1 MSIDM
6 ILGSARNQTNS
17 IKSLTTKQIASY
29 EEIERALTNFV
40 TQTHNL
46 KGVTY
51 DSAKAY
57 CSSVLTPVIR
67 GSILLDQAIAR
78 SNEQYINTYT
88 GEVHND
94 SLKQSELERAIEETK
109 SQIAFNERLLNEHFE
124 QDAVDLR
131 EVSNLQDKISS
142 YRKIQHDLEE
152 KLRKL
157 LAFNAK
163 SPSFFQ
169 EIESLKNAVD
179 QGMAIAN
186 RSWSPTS
193 KSFSLPSREE
203 MGWTDIIE
211 GKWEEKDY
219 TQDDLNYKETLKVQY
234 GFDDKAARI
243 IVKLRKNIY
252 NNPKIRNDRKDYV
265 FARLL
270 GGLSYSNEDDSF
282 IKKVMWNTTAGEG
295 QENLDDRDVVL
306 TMREQYK
313 EYGKL
318 TDEEYE
324 YLNYKVRI
332 QHGNYGDFDNVKRKY
347 GDSLSEFKKNME
359 TALGYKISDDEFK
372 DLWNKQIN
380 SFKGKTDFAHQYII
394 IATHLYEN
402 PRVPDLLGG
411 HEYTNNMSG
420 WLGDTTNIADVDPSI
435 GNDDYK
441 ADLDSVNITSIMKK
455 DNISFIEASNK
466 YYNNIENGNYNRAE
480 EFKKNVDF
488 DDVKRK
494 IYAQLGEKIKD
505 SEGRTIK
512 IPRDIKYIKE
522 NYPQTYNF
530 IKSLEN
536 NQHNLKDY
544 YNDK

>member
-6 ILGSARNQTNS
+6 ILGSARSQTNS

-46 KGVTY
+46 KGETY

-94 SLKQSELERAIEETK
+94 SLKQSELERAIEDTK

-179 QGMAIAN
+179 QGMALAEK
-186 RSWSPTS
+186 SWSPFS
-193 KSFSLPSREE
+193 KTFSIPKRED

-219 TQDDLNYKETLKVQY
+219 SQDDLNYKESLKVQY
-234 GFDDKAARI
+234 GFDDKTSRI
-243 IVKLRKNIY
+243 IVKLKRNIY
-252 NNPKIRNDRKDYV
+252 KDSRIKDDEKDYV
-265 FARLL
+265 LTRLL
-270 GGLSYSNEDDSF
+270 GGLSYDLNPSIEGWFEKS
-282 IKKVMWNTTAGEG
+282 MWQATAGIG
-295 QENLDDRDVVL
+295 KNFGDNLMDIETQLKAYLNL
-306 TMREQYK
+306 TN
-313 EYGKL
+313 
-318 TDEEYE
+318 EEYE
-324 YLNYKVRI
+324 YLRYKVRI
-332 QHGNYGDFDNVKRKY
+332 QHGNYGY
-347 GDSLSEFKKNME
+347 YDSIDGEYLESYKNSME
-359 TALGYKISDDEFK
+359 TALNRKITEDEFEK
-372 DLWNKQIN
+372 LWNEQID
-380 SFKGKTDFAHQYII
+380 SFKGKTDFAHQYITM
-394 IATHLYEN
+394 ATHLYGKS
-402 PRVPDLLGG
+402 RVPDILGG
-411 HEYTNNMSG
+411 HDNTNNMSG
-420 WLGDTTNIADVDPSI
+420 WLGDTTNVADVNPSI

-466 YYNNIENGNYNRAE
+466 YYNNLENGTYNRAE
-480 EFKKNVDF
+480 EFKKNIGLNE
-488 DDVKRK
+488 VKNK
-494 IYAQLGEKIKD
+494 IFNQLVMTKKDGEILAKPSNI
-505 SEGRTIK
+505 E
-512 IPRDIKYIKE
+512 YIKK

-530 IKSLEN
+530 IKSVEN
-536 NQHNLKDY
+536 NKNDLHNY
-544 YNDK
+544 HSER

>member
-29 EEIERALTNFV
+29 EEIERALFNFV
-40 TQTHNL
+40 TQTNNL

-78 SNEQYINTYT
+78 ANEQYINTYT

-94 SLKQSELERAIEETK
+94 SLKQSDLERSIEDTK

-179 QGMAIAN
+179 QGMALAEK
-186 RSWSPTS
+186 SWSPFS
-193 KSFSLPSREE
+193 KTFSIPKRED

-219 TQDDLNYKETLKVQY
+219 SQDDLNYKESLKVQY

-243 IVKLRKNIY
+243 IVKLKRNIY
-252 NNPKIRNDRKDYV
+252 KDSRIKDDEKDYV
-265 FARLL
+265 LTRLL
-270 GGLSYSNEDDSF
+270 GGLSYDLNPSIEGWFEKS
-282 IKKVMWNTTAGEG
+282 MWQATAGIG
-295 QENLDDRDVVL
+295 KNFGDNLMDIETQLKAYLNL
-306 TMREQYK
+306 TN
-313 EYGKL
+313 
-318 TDEEYE
+318 EEYE
-324 YLNYKVRI
+324 YLRYKVRI
-332 QHGNYGDFDNVKRKY
+332 QHGNYGY
-347 GDSLSEFKKNME
+347 YDSIDGEYLESYKNSME
-359 TALGYKISDDEFK
+359 TALNRKITEDEFEK
-372 DLWNKQIN
+372 LWNEQID
-380 SFKGKTDFAHQYII
+380 SFKGKTDFAHQYITM
-394 IATHLYEN
+394 ATHLYGKS
-402 PRVPDLLGG
+402 RVPDILGG
-411 HEYTNNMSG
+411 HDNTNNMSG
-420 WLGDTTNIADVDPSI
+420 WLGDTTNVADVNPSI

-466 YYNNIENGNYNRAE
+466 YYNNLENGTYNRAE
-480 EFKKNVDF
+480 EFKKNIGLNE
-488 DDVKRK
+488 VKNK
-494 IYAQLGEKIKD
+494 IFNQLVMTKKDGEILAKPSNI
-505 SEGRTIK
+505 E
-512 IPRDIKYIKE
+512 YIKK

-530 IKSLEN
+530 IKSVEN
-536 NQHNLKDY
+536 NKNDLHNY
-544 YNDK
+544 HSER

>member
-6 ILGSARNQTNS
+6 ILGSARSQTNS

-94 SLKQSELERAIEETK
+94 SLKQSELERSIEETK

-124 QDAVDLR
+124 QDTVDLR

-169 EIESLKNAVD
+169 EITALQNAVD
-179 QGMAIAN
+179 QGIALAN
-186 RSWSPTS
+186 KSWSPTS

-219 TQDDLNYKETLKVQY
+219 TQDDLNYKESLKVQY
-234 GFDDKAARI
+234 GFDDKTSRI
-243 IVKLRKNIY
+243 IVKLKRNIY
-252 NNPKIRNDRKDYV
+252 NNPKIRNDRKDQV

-270 GGLSYSNEDDSF
+270 GGLSYGKEDDSF

-295 QENLDDRDVVL
+295 QENLEDHDVIL

-318 TDEEYE
+318 TDEEFE

-332 QHGNYGDFDNVKRKY
+332 QHGNYGYYDDIEKDDRPKFKETMEKTLGYKLTD
-347 GDSLSEFKKNME
+347 GEFKKM
-359 TALGYKISDDEFK
+359 
-372 DLWNKQIN
+372 WNEQID
-380 SFKGKTDFAHQYII
+380 SFKGKTDFSHQYIT
-394 IATHLYEN
+394 IATHLYGKS
-402 PRVPDLLGG
+402 RIPDLLGG

-420 WLGDTTNIADVDPSI
+420 WLGDTTNVADVNPSI

-455 DNISFIEASNK
+455 NNISFIEASNK
-466 YYNNIENGNYNRAE
+466 YYKNLENGTYNRAE
-480 EFKKNVDF
+480 EFKKNIDF

-505 SEGRTIK
+505 SEGKTIK
-512 IPRDIKYIKE
+512 IPRDINYIKK

-536 NQHNLKDY
+536 NQNNIKDY
-544 YNDK
+544 YNEK

>member
-6 ILGSARNQTNS
+6 ILGSARSQTDS
-17 IKSLTTKQIASY
+17 IKSLTTKQITSY

-94 SLKQSELERAIEETK
+94 SLKQSELERAIEDTK

-169 EIESLKNAVD
+169 EIESLKNAVE
-179 QGMAIAN
+179 QGIALAEK
-186 RSWSPTS
+186 SWSPFS
-193 KSFSLPSREE
+193 KTFSIPKRED

-219 TQDDLNYKETLKVQY
+219 SEDDLKYKESLKVQY

-243 IVKLRKNIY
+243 IVKLKRNIY
-252 NNPKIRNDRKDYV
+252 KDSRMKEEEKDYV
-265 FARLL
+265 FTRLL
-270 GGLSYSNEDDSF
+270 GGLVYGHEDNGLMNQF
-282 IKKVMWNTTAGEG
+282 MWRNTAGSG
-295 QENLDDRDVVL
+295 MVIDYPTLNNRKQMLFWFNLSED
-306 TMREQYK
+306 
-313 EYGKL
+313 
-318 TDEEYE
+318 EYE
-324 YLNYKVRI
+324 YLKYKVRI
-332 QHGNYGDFDNVKRKY
+332 QHSNHVSFKQLKEHFNKDIPNY
-347 GDSLSEFKKNME
+347 KKNME
-359 TALGYKISDDEFK
+359 VVLGYKLTEEEFGKLWDE
-372 DLWNKQIN
+372 QIN
-380 SFKGKTDFAHQYII
+380 SFKEKTDFAHQYITM
-394 IATHLYEN
+394 ATHLN
-402 PRVPDLLGG
+402 DKPRLADIMGG
-411 HEYTNNMSG
+411 NKKTNAMSG
-420 WLGDTTNIADVDPSI
+420 WLGDTTNVADVNPSI

-466 YYNNIENGNYNRAE
+466 YYKNIENGNYNRAE
-480 EFKKNVDF
+480 EFKKNIDF
-488 DDVKRK
+488 EKVKK
-494 IYAQLGEKIKD
+494 DIYEQL
-505 SEGRTIK
+505 TIK
-512 IPRDIKYIKE
+512 RTDARGTTIERPSNINYIKE
-522 NYPQTYNF
+522 NVPQTYNF
-530 IKSLEN
+530 VKSLEN
-536 NQHNLKDY
+536 NQNDLKNYADV
-544 YNDK
+544 K

>member
-1 MSIDM
+1 
-6 ILGSARNQTNS
+6 
-17 IKSLTTKQIASY
+17 
-29 EEIERALTNFV
+29 
-40 TQTHNL
+40 
-46 KGVTY
+46 
-51 DSAKAY
+51 
-57 CSSVLTPVIR
+57 
-67 GSILLDQAIAR
+67 
-78 SNEQYINTYT
+78 
-88 GEVHND
+88 
-94 SLKQSELERAIEETK
+94 
-109 SQIAFNERLLNEHFE
+109 
-124 QDAVDLR
+124 
-131 EVSNLQDKISS
+131 
-142 YRKIQHDLEE
+142 
-152 KLRKL
+152 
-157 LAFNAK
+157 
-163 SPSFFQ
+163 
-169 EIESLKNAVD
+169 
-179 QGMAIAN
+179 
-186 RSWSPTS
+186 
-193 KSFSLPSREE
+193 

-219 TQDDLNYKETLKVQY
+219 SQDDLNYKESLKVQY
-234 GFDDKAARI
+234 GFDDKTSRI
-243 IVKLRKNIY
+243 IVKLRRNIY
-252 NNPKIRNDRKDYV
+252 NNPKIRNDRKDQV

-270 GGLSYSNEDDSF
+270 GGLYYSNEDDSF

>member
-6 ILGSARNQTNS
+6 ILGSARSQTNS

-94 SLKQSELERAIEETK
+94 SLKQSDLERSIEETK

-124 QDAVDLR
+124 QDTVDLR

-163 SPSFFQ
+163 SPSIFQ

-179 QGMAIAN
+179 QGMVLAN
-186 RSWSPTS
+186 RSWNPAS
-193 KSFSLPSREE
+193 KSFTLPSREDME
-203 MGWTDIIE
+203 WTEIIE

-219 TQDDLNYKETLKVQY
+219 SQDELKYKESLKVQY
-234 GFDDKAARI
+234 GFDDKTSRI
-243 IVKLRKNIY
+243 IVKLKRNIY
-252 NNPKIRNDRKDYV
+252 KDSRIKDDEKDYV
-265 FARLL
+265 LTRLL
-270 GGLSYSNEDDSF
+270 GGLVYGHEENSLLNQT
-282 IKKVMWNTTAGEG
+282 MWNNTAGFG
-295 QENLDDRDVVL
+295 QLESQVPEFALKIKG
-306 TMREQYK
+306 QFK
-313 EYGKL
+313 KYGDL
-318 TDEEYE
+318 TDSEYN
-324 YLNYKVRI
+324 YLKYKVRI
-332 QHGNYGDFDNVKRKY
+332 QHGDYSPLSDDNRLNY
-347 GDSLSEFKKNME
+347 KKNME
-359 TALGYKISDDEFK
+359 VAIGHTLTEKEFNK
-372 DLWNKQIN
+372 LWNNQVD
-380 SFKGKTDFAHQYII
+380 SFKSKTDFAHQYITMS
-394 IATHLYEN
+394 THLYRR
-402 PRVPDLLGG
+402 PRFADLIGG
-411 HEYTNNMSG
+411 REKTNDISG
-420 WLGDTTNIADVDPSI
+420 WLGDTTSAAGDPPSI

-441 ADLDSVNITSIMKK
+441 ADLDSVNITSLMKK
-455 DNISFIEASNK
+455 NNISFIEASNK
-466 YYNNIENGNYNRAE
+466 YYNNLENGTYNRAE
-480 EFKKNVDF
+480 EFKKNIPLNKVEDKIFEQLRVYYVD
-488 DDVKRK
+488 
-494 IYAQLGEKIKD
+494 KD
-505 SEGRTIK
+505 NRPVSKPSTID
-512 IPRDIKYIKE
+512 DIKK

-530 IKSLEN
+530 IKSLDN
-536 NQHNLKDY
+536 NQNDLKN
-544 YNDK
+544 YNKE

>member
-6 ILGSARNQTNS
+6 ILGSARSQTNS

-94 SLKQSELERAIEETK
+94 SLKQSDLERAIEETK

-169 EIESLKNAVD
+169 EIESLQNAVE

-186 RSWSPTS
+186 KSWSPTS
-193 KSFSLPSREE
+193 KSFSIPSREE

-219 TQDDLNYKETLKVQY
+219 SQDDLNYKESLKVQY
-234 GFDDKAARI
+234 GFDDKTSRI
-243 IVKLRKNIY
+243 IVKLKRNIY
-252 NNPKIRNDRKDYV
+252 NNPKIRNDRKDQV

-270 GGLSYSNEDDSF
+270 GGLSYGKEDDSF

-295 QENLDDRDVVL
+295 QENLEDRDVIL

-324 YLNYKVRI
+324 YLKYKVRI
-332 QHGNYGDFDNVKRKY
+332 QHDGYGYYNTIQKELLPQYK
-347 GDSLSEFKKNME
+347 ETME
-359 TALGYKISDDEFK
+359 TVLGRKITGDEFEK
-372 DLWNKQIN
+372 LWNEQID
-380 SFKGKTDFAHQYII
+380 SFKGKTDFAHQYITM
-394 IATHLYEN
+394 ATHLYGKS
-402 PRVPDLLGG
+402 RVPDILGG
-411 HEYTNNMSG
+411 HDNTNNMSG
-420 WLGDTTNIADVDPSI
+420 WLGDTTNVADVNPSI

-466 YYNNIENGNYNRAE
+466 YYNNLENGTYNRAE
-480 EFKKNVDF
+480 EFKKNIDF

-494 IYAQLGEKIKD
+494 IYAQLGEKVKD
-505 SEGRTIK
+505 SEGKTIK
-512 IPRDIKYIKE
+512 IPRDINYIKE

-536 NQHNLKDY
+536 NQNNIKDY
-544 YNDK
+544 YNEK

>member
-6 ILGSARNQTNS
+6 ILGSAQSQTNS

-40 TQTHNL
+40 TQTNNL

-78 SNEQYINTYT
+78 ANEQYINTYT

-94 SLKQSELERAIEETK
+94 SLKQSELERAIEDTK

-186 RSWSPTS
+186 KSWSPFS
-193 KSFSLPSREE
+193 KTFSIPKRED

-219 TQDDLNYKETLKVQY
+219 SQDDLNYKESLKVQY
-234 GFDDKAARI
+234 GFDDKTSRI
-243 IVKLRKNIY
+243 IVKLKRNIY
-252 NNPKIRNDRKDYV
+252 KDSRIKDDEKDYV
-265 FARLL
+265 LTRLL
-270 GGLSYSNEDDSF
+270 GGLVYGHDENDLLNKF
-282 IKKVMWNTTAGEG
+282 MWFHTAGG
-295 QENLDDRDVVL
+295 
-306 TMREQYK
+306 
-313 EYGKL
+313 GKL
-318 TDEEYE
+318 DLRDPTFGLSIKEQLKKYGDLTDSEYN
-324 YLNYKVRI
+324 YLKYKVRI
-332 QHGNYGDFDNVKRKY
+332 QQANYGNFAVIKEKY
-347 GDSLSEFKKNME
+347 SNRLFEFKNNME
-359 TALGYKISDDEFK
+359 TALGYKISDGEFEA
-372 DLWNKQIN
+372 LWNKQIDA
-380 SFKGKTDFAHQYII
+380 FKGKTDFSHQYITM
-394 IATHLYEN
+394 ATHLYGRLRLADFKGGYEN
-402 PRVPDLLGG
+402 
-411 HEYTNNMSG
+411 TNDMSG
-420 WLGDTTNIADVDPSI
+420 WLGDTTNIAEVEPSI

-455 DNISFIEASNK
+455 DNIGFIEASNK
-466 YYNNIENGNYNRAE
+466 YYNNLENGTYNRAE
-480 EFKKNVDF
+480 EFKKNIPLNKVEDKIFEQLRVYYVDKDNRPVNKPSTI
-488 DDVKRK
+488 DDIQK
-494 IYAQLGEKIKD
+494 
-505 SEGRTIK
+505 
-512 IPRDIKYIKE
+512 

-536 NQHNLKDY
+536 NKNDLKN
-544 YNDK
+544 YNKE

>member
-6 ILGSARNQTNS
+6 ILGSARSQTNS

-94 SLKQSELERAIEETK
+94 SLKQSDLERAIEETK

-124 QDAVDLR
+124 QDTVDLR

-186 RSWSPTS
+186 KSWSPFS
-193 KSFSLPSREE
+193 KTFSIPKRED

-219 TQDDLNYKETLKVQY
+219 SQDDLNYKESLKVQY
-234 GFDDKAARI
+234 GFDDKTSRI
-243 IVKLRKNIY
+243 IVKLKRNIY
-252 NNPKIRNDRKDYV
+252 KDSRIKDDEKDYV
-265 FARLL
+265 LTRLL
-270 GGLSYSNEDDSF
+270 GGLVYGHDENDLLNKF
-282 IKKVMWNTTAGEG
+282 MWFHTAGG
-295 QENLDDRDVVL
+295 
-306 TMREQYK
+306 
-313 EYGKL
+313 GKL
-318 TDEEYE
+318 DLRDPTFGLSIKEQLKKYGDLTDSEYN
-324 YLNYKVRI
+324 YLKYKVRI
-332 QHGNYGDFDNVKRKY
+332 QQANYGNFAVIKEKY
-347 GDSLSEFKKNME
+347 SNRLFEFKNNME
-359 TALGYKISDDEFK
+359 TALGYKISDGEFEA
-372 DLWNKQIN
+372 LWNKQIDA
-380 SFKGKTDFAHQYII
+380 FKGKTDFSHQYITM
-394 IATHLYEN
+394 ATHLYGRLRLADFKGGYEN
-402 PRVPDLLGG
+402 
-411 HEYTNNMSG
+411 TNDMSG
-420 WLGDTTNIADVDPSI
+420 WLGDTTNIAEVEPSI

-455 DNISFIEASNK
+455 DNIGFIEASNK
-466 YYNNIENGNYNRAE
+466 YYNNLENGTYNRAE
-480 EFKKNVDF
+480 EFKKNIPLNKVEDKIFEQLRVYYVDKDNRPVNKPSTI
-488 DDVKRK
+488 DDIQK
-494 IYAQLGEKIKD
+494 
-505 SEGRTIK
+505 
-512 IPRDIKYIKE
+512 

-536 NQHNLKDY
+536 NKNDLKN
-544 YNDK
+544 YNKE

>member
-6 ILGSARNQTNS
+6 ILGSARSQTNS

-78 SNEQYINTYT
+78 ANEQYINTYT

-94 SLKQSELERAIEETK
+94 SLKQSELERAIEDTK

-186 RSWSPTS
+186 KSWSPFS
-193 KSFSLPSREE
+193 KTFSIPKRED

-219 TQDDLNYKETLKVQY
+219 SQDDLNYKESLKVQY
-234 GFDDKAARI
+234 GFDDKTSRI
-243 IVKLRKNIY
+243 IVKLKRNIY
-252 NNPKIRNDRKDYV
+252 KDSRIKDDEKDYV
-265 FARLL
+265 LTRLL
-270 GGLSYSNEDDSF
+270 GGLVYGHDENDLLNKF
-282 IKKVMWNTTAGEG
+282 MWFHTAGG
-295 QENLDDRDVVL
+295 
-306 TMREQYK
+306 
-313 EYGKL
+313 GKL
-318 TDEEYE
+318 DLRDPTFGLSIKEQLKKYGDLTDSEYN
-324 YLNYKVRI
+324 YLKYKVRI
-332 QHGNYGDFDNVKRKY
+332 QQANYGNFAVIKEKY
-347 GDSLSEFKKNME
+347 SNRLFEFKNNME
-359 TALGYKISDDEFK
+359 TALGYKISDGEFEA
-372 DLWNKQIN
+372 LWNKQIDA
-380 SFKGKTDFAHQYII
+380 FKGKTDFSHQYITM
-394 IATHLYEN
+394 ATHLYGRLRLADFKGGYEN
-402 PRVPDLLGG
+402 
-411 HEYTNNMSG
+411 TNDMSG
-420 WLGDTTNIADVDPSI
+420 WLGDTTNIAEVEPSI

-455 DNISFIEASNK
+455 DNIGFIEASNK
-466 YYNNIENGNYNRAE
+466 YYNNLENGTYNRAE
-480 EFKKNVDF
+480 EFKKNIPLNKVEDKIFEQLRVYYVDKDNRPVNKPSTI
-488 DDVKRK
+488 DDIQK
-494 IYAQLGEKIKD
+494 
-505 SEGRTIK
+505 
-512 IPRDIKYIKE
+512 

-536 NQHNLKDY
+536 NKNDLKN
-544 YNDK
+544 YNKE

>member
-6 ILGSARNQTNS
+6 ILGSAQSQTNS

-94 SLKQSELERAIEETK
+94 SLKQSDLERAIEETK

-124 QDAVDLR
+124 QDTVDLR

-169 EIESLKNAVD
+169 EITALQNAVD
-179 QGMAIAN
+179 QGIALAN
-186 RSWSPTS
+186 KSWSPTS

-219 TQDDLNYKETLKVQY
+219 SQDDLNYKESLKVQY
-234 GFDDKAARI
+234 GFDDKTSRI
-243 IVKLRKNIY
+243 IVKLKRNIY
-252 NNPKIRNDRKDYV
+252 NNPKIRNDRKDQV

-270 GGLSYSNEDDSF
+270 GGLSYGKEDDSF

-295 QENLDDRDVVL
+295 QENLEDRDVIL

-324 YLNYKVRI
+324 YLKYKVRI
-332 QHGNYGDFDNVKRKY
+332 QHDGYGYYNTIQKELLPQYK
-347 GDSLSEFKKNME
+347 ETME
-359 TALGYKISDDEFK
+359 TVLGRKITGDEFEK
-372 DLWNKQIN
+372 LWNEQID
-380 SFKGKTDFAHQYII
+380 SFKGKTDFAHQYITM
-394 IATHLYEN
+394 ATHLYGKS
-402 PRVPDLLGG
+402 RVPDILGG
-411 HEYTNNMSG
+411 HDNTNNMSG
-420 WLGDTTNIADVDPSI
+420 WLGDTTNVADVNPSI

-466 YYNNIENGNYNRAE
+466 YYNNLENGTYNRAE
-480 EFKKNVDF
+480 EFKKNIDF

-494 IYAQLGEKIKD
+494 IYAQLGEKVKD
-505 SEGRTIK
+505 SEGKTIK
-512 IPRDIKYIKE
+512 IPRDINYIKE

-536 NQHNLKDY
+536 NQNNIKDY
-544 YNDK
+544 YNEK

>member
-6 ILGSARNQTNS
+6 ILGSAQSQTNS

-29 EEIERALTNFV
+29 EEIERALFNFI
-40 TQTHNL
+40 TQTNSL

-94 SLKQSELERAIEETK
+94 SLKQSDLESAIEDTK

-169 EIESLKNAVD
+169 EITALQNAVD
-179 QGMAIAN
+179 QGIELAN
-186 RSWSPTS
+186 KSWSPTS

-219 TQDDLNYKETLKVQY
+219 TQDDLNYKESLKVQY

-243 IVKLRKNIY
+243 IVKLKRNIY
-252 NNPKIRNDRKDYV
+252 KDSRIKDDEKDYV
-265 FARLL
+265 LTRLL
-270 GGLSYSNEDDSF
+270 GGLSYDLNPNLKGWFEKS
-282 IKKVMWNTTAGEG
+282 MWQGTAGIG
-295 QENLDDRDVVL
+295 KNFGDNLIDIETQLKVYLNL
-306 TMREQYK
+306 TN
-313 EYGKL
+313 
-318 TDEEYE
+318 EEYE
-324 YLNYKVRI
+324 YLKYKVRI
-332 QHGNYGDFDNVKRKY
+332 QHENYGYFNSID
-347 GDSLSEFKKNME
+347 KNRLPGYIKSME
-359 TALGYKISDDEFK
+359 TALNRKITEDEFEK
-372 DLWNKQIN
+372 LWNEQID
-380 SFKGKTDFAHQYII
+380 SFKDKTDFAHQYITM
-394 IATHLYEN
+394 ATHLYRK
-402 PRVPDLLGG
+402 PRFPDLLGG
-411 HEYTNNMSG
+411 HKKTNNMSG
-420 WLGDTTNIADVDPSI
+420 WFGDTTNVADVNPSI

-441 ADLDSVNITSIMKK
+441 ADLDSVNITSLMKRN
-455 DNISFIEASNK
+455 NISFIEASNK
-466 YYNNIENGNYNRAE
+466 YYKKLENDTFNRAE
-480 EFKKNVDF
+480 EFKKNIDF
-488 DDVKRK
+488 NEVKNK
-494 IYAQLGEKIKD
+494 IFNQLVLTKKDGEILAKPSNI
-505 SEGRTIK
+505 E
-512 IPRDIKYIKE
+512 YIKK

-536 NQHNLKDY
+536 NKNDLHNY
-544 YNDK
+544 HSER

>member
-6 ILGSARNQTNS
+6 ILGSARSQTNS

-94 SLKQSELERAIEETK
+94 SLKQSELERSIEETK

-169 EIESLKNAVD
+169 EITALQNAVD
-179 QGMAIAN
+179 QGIALAN
-186 RSWSPTS
+186 KSWSPTS

-219 TQDDLNYKETLKVQY
+219 TQDDLNYKESLKVQY
-234 GFDDKAARI
+234 GFDDKTSRI
-243 IVKLRKNIY
+243 IVKLKRNIY
-252 NNPKIRNDRKDYV
+252 KDSRIKDDEKDYV
-265 FARLL
+265 LTRLL
-270 GGLSYSNEDDSF
+270 GGLVYGHEENSLLNQT
-282 IKKVMWNTTAGEG
+282 MWNNTAGFG
-295 QENLDDRDVVL
+295 QLESQVPEFALKIKG
-306 TMREQYK
+306 QFK
-313 EYGKL
+313 KYGDL
-318 TDEEYE
+318 TDSEYN
-324 YLNYKVRI
+324 YLKYKVRI
-332 QHGNYGDFDNVKRKY
+332 QHGDYSPLSDDNRLNY
-347 GDSLSEFKKNME
+347 KKNME
-359 TALGYKISDDEFK
+359 VAIGHTLTEKEFNK
-372 DLWNKQIN
+372 LWNNQVD
-380 SFKGKTDFAHQYII
+380 SFKSKTDFAHQYITMS
-394 IATHLYEN
+394 THLYRR
-402 PRVPDLLGG
+402 PRFADLIGG
-411 HEYTNNMSG
+411 REKTNDISG
-420 WLGDTTNIADVDPSI
+420 WLGDTTSAAGDPPSI

-441 ADLDSVNITSIMKK
+441 ADLDSVNITSLMKK
-455 DNISFIEASNK
+455 NNISFIEASNK
-466 YYNNIENGNYNRAE
+466 YYNNLENGTYNRAE
-480 EFKKNVDF
+480 EFKKNIPLNKVEDKIFEQLRVYYVD
-488 DDVKRK
+488 
-494 IYAQLGEKIKD
+494 KD
-505 SEGRTIK
+505 NRPVSKPSTID
-512 IPRDIKYIKE
+512 DIKK

-530 IKSLEN
+530 IKSLDN
-536 NQHNLKDY
+536 NQNDLKN
-544 YNDK
+544 YNKE

>member
-6 ILGSARNQTNS
+6 ILGSAQSQTNS

-94 SLKQSELERAIEETK
+94 SLKQSDLERAIEETK

-124 QDAVDLR
+124 QDTVDLR

-169 EIESLKNAVD
+169 EITALQNAVD
-179 QGMAIAN
+179 QGIALAN
-186 RSWSPTS
+186 KSWSPTS

-219 TQDDLNYKETLKVQY
+219 TQDDLNYKESLKVQY
-234 GFDDKAARI
+234 GFDDKTSRI
-243 IVKLRKNIY
+243 IVKLKRNIY
-252 NNPKIRNDRKDYV
+252 NNPKIRNDRKDQV

-270 GGLSYSNEDDSF
+270 GGLSYGKEDDSF

-295 QENLDDRDVVL
+295 QENLEDHDVIL

-318 TDEEYE
+318 TDEEFE

-332 QHGNYGDFDNVKRKY
+332 QHGNYGYYDDIEKDDRPKFKETMEKTLGYKLTD
-347 GDSLSEFKKNME
+347 GEFKKM
-359 TALGYKISDDEFK
+359 
-372 DLWNKQIN
+372 WNEQID
-380 SFKGKTDFAHQYII
+380 SFKGKTDFSHQYIT
-394 IATHLYEN
+394 IATHLYGKS
-402 PRVPDLLGG
+402 RIPDLLGG

-420 WLGDTTNIADVDPSI
+420 WLGDTTNVADVNPSI

-455 DNISFIEASNK
+455 NNISFIEASNK
-466 YYNNIENGNYNRAE
+466 YYKNLENGTYNRAE
-480 EFKKNVDF
+480 EFKKNIDF

-505 SEGRTIK
+505 SEGKTIK
-512 IPRDIKYIKE
+512 IPRDINYIKK

-536 NQHNLKDY
+536 NQNDLKN
-544 YNDK
+544 YNKE

>member
-6 ILGSARNQTNS
+6 ILGSARSQTNS

-78 SNEQYINTYT
+78 ANEQYINTYT

-94 SLKQSELERAIEETK
+94 SLKQSELERAIEDTK

-179 QGMAIAN
+179 QGMEIAN
-186 RSWSPTS
+186 KSWSPFS
-193 KSFSLPSREE
+193 KTFSIPKRED

-219 TQDDLNYKETLKVQY
+219 SQDDLNYKESLKVQY
-234 GFDDKAARI
+234 GFDDKTSRI
-243 IVKLRKNIY
+243 IVKLKRNIY
-252 NNPKIRNDRKDYV
+252 KDSRIKDDEKDYV
-265 FARLL
+265 LTRLL
-270 GGLSYSNEDDSF
+270 GGLVYGHDENDLLNKF
-282 IKKVMWNTTAGEG
+282 MWFHTAGG
-295 QENLDDRDVVL
+295 
-306 TMREQYK
+306 
-313 EYGKL
+313 GKL
-318 TDEEYE
+318 DLRDPTFGLSIKEQLKKYGDLTDSEYN
-324 YLNYKVRI
+324 YLKYKVRI
-332 QHGNYGDFDNVKRKY
+332 QQANYGNFAVIKEKY
-347 GDSLSEFKKNME
+347 SNRLFEFKNNME
-359 TALGYKISDDEFK
+359 TALGYKISDGEFEA
-372 DLWNKQIN
+372 LWNKQIDA
-380 SFKGKTDFAHQYII
+380 FKGKTDFSHQYITM
-394 IATHLYEN
+394 ATHLYGRLRLADFKGGYEN
-402 PRVPDLLGG
+402 
-411 HEYTNNMSG
+411 TNDMSG
-420 WLGDTTNIADVDPSI
+420 WLGDTTNIAEVEPSI

-455 DNISFIEASNK
+455 DNIGFIEASNK
-466 YYNNIENGNYNRAE
+466 YYNNLENGTYNRAE
-480 EFKKNVDF
+480 EFKKNIPLNKVEDKIFEQLRVYYVDKDNRPVNKPSTI
-488 DDVKRK
+488 DDIQK
-494 IYAQLGEKIKD
+494 
-505 SEGRTIK
+505 
-512 IPRDIKYIKE
+512 

-536 NQHNLKDY
+536 NKNDLKN
-544 YNDK
+544 YNKE

>member
-6 ILGSARNQTNS
+6 ILGSARSQTNS

-94 SLKQSELERAIEETK
+94 SLKQSDLESAIEDTK

-169 EIESLKNAVD
+169 EIESLKSAVE

-186 RSWSPTS
+186 KSWNPTS
-193 KSFSLPSREE
+193 KSFSVPSREE

-318 TDEEYE
+318 TDEEFE

-332 QHGNYGDFDNVKRKY
+332 QHGNYGYYDDIEKDDRPKFKETMEKTLGYKLTD
-347 GDSLSEFKKNME
+347 GEFKKM
-359 TALGYKISDDEFK
+359 
-372 DLWNKQIN
+372 WNEQID
-380 SFKGKTDFAHQYII
+380 SFKGKTDFSHQYIT
-394 IATHLYEN
+394 IATHLYGKS
-402 PRVPDLLGG
+402 RIPDLLGG

-420 WLGDTTNIADVDPSI
+420 WLGDTTNVADVNPSI

-455 DNISFIEASNK
+455 NNISFIEASNK
-466 YYNNIENGNYNRAE
+466 YYKNLENGTYNRAE
-480 EFKKNVDF
+480 EFKKNIDF

-505 SEGRTIK
+505 SEGKTIK
-512 IPRDIKYIKE
+512 IPRDINYIKK

-536 NQHNLKDY
+536 NQNNIKDY
-544 YNDK
+544 YNEK

>member
-6 ILGSARNQTNS
+6 ILGSAQSQTNS

-29 EEIERALTNFV
+29 EEIERALSNFV
-40 TQTHNL
+40 LQTNSL

-94 SLKQSELERAIEETK
+94 SLKQSDLERAIEETK

-124 QDAVDLR
+124 QDTVDLR

-169 EIESLKNAVD
+169 EITALQNAVD
-179 QGMAIAN
+179 QGIALAN
-186 RSWSPTS
+186 KSWSPTS

-219 TQDDLNYKETLKVQY
+219 TQDDLNYKESLKVQY
-234 GFDDKAARI
+234 GFDDKTSRI
-243 IVKLRKNIY
+243 IVKLKRNIY
-252 NNPKIRNDRKDYV
+252 NNPKIRNDRKDQV

-270 GGLSYSNEDDSF
+270 GGLSYGKEDDSF

-295 QENLDDRDVVL
+295 QENLEDHDVIL

-318 TDEEYE
+318 TDEKFE

-332 QHGNYGDFDNVKRKY
+332 QHGNYGYYDDIEKDDRPKFKETMEKTLGYKLTD
-347 GDSLSEFKKNME
+347 GEFKKM
-359 TALGYKISDDEFK
+359 
-372 DLWNKQIN
+372 WNEQID
-380 SFKGKTDFAHQYII
+380 SFKGKTDFSHQYIT
-394 IATHLYEN
+394 IATHLYGKS
-402 PRVPDLLGG
+402 RIPDLLGG

-420 WLGDTTNIADVDPSI
+420 WLGDTTNVADVNPSI

-455 DNISFIEASNK
+455 NNISFIEASNK
-466 YYNNIENGNYNRAE
+466 YYKNLENGTYNRAE
-480 EFKKNVDF
+480 EFKKNIDF

-505 SEGRTIK
+505 SEGKTIK
-512 IPRDIKYIKE
+512 IPRDINYIKK

-536 NQHNLKDY
+536 NQNNIKDY
-544 YNDK
+544 YNEK

>member
-6 ILGSARNQTNS
+6 ILGSARSQTNS

-94 SLKQSELERAIEETK
+94 SLKQSDLERAIEETK

-124 QDAVDLR
+124 QDTVDLR

-169 EIESLKNAVD
+169 EITALQNAVD
-179 QGMAIAN
+179 QGIALAN
-186 RSWSPTS
+186 KSWSPTS

-219 TQDDLNYKETLKVQY
+219 TQDDLNYKESLKVQY
-234 GFDDKAARI
+234 GFDDKTSRI
-243 IVKLRKNIY
+243 IVKLKRNIY
-252 NNPKIRNDRKDYV
+252 NNPKIRNDRKDQV

-270 GGLSYSNEDDSF
+270 GGLSYGKEDDSF

-295 QENLDDRDVVL
+295 QENLEDHDVIL

-318 TDEEYE
+318 TDEEFE

-332 QHGNYGDFDNVKRKY
+332 QHGNYGYYDDIEKDDRPKFKETMEKTLGYKLTD
-347 GDSLSEFKKNME
+347 GEFKKM
-359 TALGYKISDDEFK
+359 
-372 DLWNKQIN
+372 WNEQID
-380 SFKGKTDFAHQYII
+380 SFKGKTDFSHQYIT
-394 IATHLYEN
+394 IATHLYGKS
-402 PRVPDLLGG
+402 RIPDLLGG

-420 WLGDTTNIADVDPSI
+420 WLGDTTNVADVNPSI

-455 DNISFIEASNK
+455 NNISFIEASNK
-466 YYNNIENGNYNRAE
+466 YYKNLENGTYNRAE
-480 EFKKNVDF
+480 EFKKNIDF

-505 SEGRTIK
+505 SEGKTIK
-512 IPRDIKYIKE
+512 IPRDINYIKK

-536 NQHNLKDY
+536 NQNNIKDY
-544 YNDK
+544 YNEK

>member
-6 ILGSARNQTNS
+6 ILGSARSQTNS
-17 IKSLTTKQIASY
+17 IKSLTTKQIVSY
-29 EEIERALTNFV
+29 EEIERALTDFV

-94 SLKQSELERAIEETK
+94 SLKQSDLERAIEETK

-169 EIESLKNAVD
+169 EIEALENAVN
-179 QGMAIAN
+179 QGMALAN
-186 RSWSPTS
+186 KSWSPTS

-219 TQDDLNYKETLKVQY
+219 SQDDLNYKESLKVQY
-234 GFDDKAARI
+234 GFDDKTSRI
-243 IVKLRKNIY
+243 IVKLRRNIY
-252 NNPKIRNDRKDYV
+252 NNPKIRNDRKDQV

-270 GGLSYSNEDDSF
+270 GGLYYSNEDDSF

>member
-6 ILGSARNQTNS
+6 ILGSARSQTDS
-17 IKSLTTKQIASY
+17 IKSLTTKQITSY

-94 SLKQSELERAIEETK
+94 SLKQSELERAIEDTK

-179 QGMAIAN
+179 QGMALAEK
-186 RSWSPTS
+186 SWSPFS
-193 KSFSLPSREE
+193 KTFSIPKRED

-219 TQDDLNYKETLKVQY
+219 SQDDLNYKESLKVQY

-243 IVKLRKNIY
+243 IVKLKRNIY
-252 NNPKIRNDRKDYV
+252 KDSRIKDDEKDYV
-265 FARLL
+265 LTRLL
-270 GGLSYSNEDDSF
+270 GGLSYDLNPSIEGWFEKS
-282 IKKVMWNTTAGEG
+282 MWQATAGIG
-295 QENLDDRDVVL
+295 KNFGDNLMDIETQLKAYLNL
-306 TMREQYK
+306 TN
-313 EYGKL
+313 
-318 TDEEYE
+318 EEYE
-324 YLNYKVRI
+324 YLRYKVRI
-332 QHGNYGDFDNVKRKY
+332 QHGNYGY
-347 GDSLSEFKKNME
+347 YDSIDGEYLESYKNSME
-359 TALGYKISDDEFK
+359 TALNRKITEDEFEK
-372 DLWNKQIN
+372 LWNEQID
-380 SFKGKTDFAHQYII
+380 SFKGKTDFAHQYITM
-394 IATHLYEN
+394 ATHLYGKS
-402 PRVPDLLGG
+402 RVPDILGG
-411 HEYTNNMSG
+411 HDNTNNMSG
-420 WLGDTTNIADVDPSI
+420 WLGDTTNVADVNPSI

-466 YYNNIENGNYNRAE
+466 YYNNLENGTYNRAE
-480 EFKKNVDF
+480 EFKK
-488 DDVKRK
+488 
-494 IYAQLGEKIKD
+494 I
-505 SEGRTIK
+505 
-512 IPRDIKYIKE
+512 
-522 NYPQTYNF
+522 
-530 IKSLEN
+530 
-536 NQHNLKDY
+536 
-544 YNDK
+544 

>member
-29 EEIERALTNFV
+29 EEIERALFNFV
-40 TQTHNL
+40 TQTNNL

-94 SLKQSELERAIEETK
+94 SLKQSELERAIEDTK

-163 SPSFFQ
+163 SPSIFQ
-169 EIESLKNAVD
+169 EIEALKNAVD
-179 QGMAIAN
+179 QGMALAN
-186 RSWSPTS
+186 RSWNPAS
-193 KSFSLPSREE
+193 KSFTLPSRED

-219 TQDDLNYKETLKVQY
+219 SQDDLNYKESLKVQY
-234 GFDDKAARI
+234 GFDDKTSRI
-243 IVKLRKNIY
+243 IVKLRRNIY
-252 NNPKIRNDRKDYV
+252 KDSRIKDNEKDYV
-265 FARLL
+265 LTRLL
-270 GGLSYSNEDDSF
+270 GGLSYDLNPDLKGWFEKS
-282 IKKVMWNTTAGEG
+282 MWKATAGI
-295 QENLDDRDVVL
+295 
-306 TMREQYK
+306 
-313 EYGKL
+313 GKNFGDNL
-318 TDEEYE
+318 TDIGIQLKAYLNLTNEEYE
-324 YLNYKVRI
+324 HLKYKVRV
-332 QHGNYGDFDNVKRKY
+332 QH
-347 GDSLSEFKKNME
+347 
-359 TALGYKISDDEFK
+359 LGITIKSK
-372 DLWNKQIN
+372 DLVNDQKNYRIYKNAMEKGVGLKLTEEEFNRLWDNQIEL
-380 SFKGKTDFAHQYII
+380 FKGKTDFAHQYI
-394 IATHLYEN
+394 TMSTQLYSKLRPADLYGGSEN
-402 PRVPDLLGG
+402 IKDI
-411 HEYTNNMSG
+411 SG
-420 WLGDTTNIADVDPSI
+420 WFGDVTNVADINPNM

-455 DNISFIEASNK
+455 DNISFIEANNK
-466 YYNNIENGNYNRAE
+466 YYKNLENGTYNRAI
-480 EFKKNVDF
+480 EFKKNKG
-488 DDVKRK
+488 DDIAKNK
-494 IYAQLGEKIKD
+494 IYNHYIVNSRYDKQGWNLNKEEFIKKK
-505 SEGRTIK
+505 SSHA
-512 IPRDIKYIKE
+512 
-522 NYPQTYNF
+522 YNF
-530 IKSLEN
+530 VKSLEN
-536 NQHNLKDY
+536 NQNELQDY
-544 YNDK
+544 YSKE

>member
-6 ILGSARNQTNS
+6 ILGSARSQTNS

-78 SNEQYINTYT
+78 ANEQYINTYT

-94 SLKQSELERAIEETK
+94 SLKQSELERAIEDTK

-186 RSWSPTS
+186 KSWSPFS
-193 KSFSLPSREE
+193 KTFSIPKRED

-219 TQDDLNYKETLKVQY
+219 SQDDLNYKESLKVQY
-234 GFDDKAARI
+234 GFDDKTSRI
-243 IVKLRKNIY
+243 IVKLKRNIY
-252 NNPKIRNDRKDYV
+252 KDSRIKDDEKDYV
-265 FARLL
+265 LTRLL
-270 GGLSYSNEDDSF
+270 GGLVYGHDENDLLNKF
-282 IKKVMWNTTAGEG
+282 MWFHTAGG
-295 QENLDDRDVVL
+295 
-306 TMREQYK
+306 
-313 EYGKL
+313 GKL
-318 TDEEYE
+318 DLRDPTFGLSIKEQLKKYGDLTDSEYN
-324 YLNYKVRI
+324 YLKYKVRI
-332 QHGNYGDFDNVKRKY
+332 QQANYGNFAVIKEKY
-347 GDSLSEFKKNME
+347 SNRLFEFKNNME
-359 TALGYKISDDEFK
+359 TALGYKISDGEFEA
-372 DLWNKQIN
+372 LWNKQIDA
-380 SFKGKTDFAHQYII
+380 FKGKTDFSHQYITM
-394 IATHLYEN
+394 ATHLYGRLRLADFKGGYEN
-402 PRVPDLLGG
+402 
-411 HEYTNNMSG
+411 TNDMSG
-420 WLGDTTNIADVDPSI
+420 WLGDTTNIAEVEPSI

-455 DNISFIEASNK
+455 DNIGFIEASNK
-466 YYNNIENGNYNRAE
+466 YYNNLENGTYNRAE
-480 EFKKNVDF
+480 EFKKNIPLNKVEDKIFEQLRIYYVDKDNRPVNKPSTI
-488 DDVKRK
+488 DDIQK
-494 IYAQLGEKIKD
+494 
-505 SEGRTIK
+505 
-512 IPRDIKYIKE
+512 

-536 NQHNLKDY
+536 NKNDLKN
-544 YNDK
+544 YNKE